1 LSELIPASTSL
12 VWTQLI
18 RMPSPLEDA
27 VSGAVGSVVAITC
40 TYPLD
45 LAKTR
50 LQAQRRRRD
59 STEVAKPY
67 TGAFDVLLRI
77 VREEGPFQL
86 YRGLLASCWKAAI
99 TNFVFFYALRVSK
112 RRVRAA
118 ALLQGI
124 LAGVVV
130 QLTILP
136 VDMVVTRLQTARA
149 AVQKSFLQV
158 LWQIIK
164 NEGFWSLWGGIG
176 PGILL
181 TLNPGIVEAVQSQLW
196 KWQDPSSKLQNFLS
210 GAVSKAIASI
220 VTYPYVRA
228 KVQLQVMDKTSEGTP
243 TTVQILSGIV
253 SESGVLGIFEGC
265 PPQLFNAVLKEALL
279 NMVRLEIVR
288 FVAQLFRRA
297 RTLTK

>member
-1 LSELIPASTSL
+1 
-12 VWTQLI
+12 
-18 RMPSPLEDA
+18 MPSPLEDA

-59 STEVAKPY
+59 STEVTKPY

-77 VREEGPFQL
+77 VREEGPLQL

-99 TNFVFFYALRVSK
+99 TNFVFFFALRVSK

-136 VDMVVTRLQTARA
+136 VDMVVTRWEECILHAPWQSQNGSSRVESVPCTRC
-149 AVQKSFLQV
+149 QV
-158 LWQIIK
+158 LSVLCGWNQH
-164 NEGFWSLWGGIG
+164 
-176 PGILL
+176 
-181 TLNPGIVEAVQSQLW
+181 
-196 KWQDPSSKLQNFLS
+196 
-210 GAVSKAIASI
+210 
-220 VTYPYVRA
+220 VRA
-228 KVQLQVMDKTSEGTP
+228 C
-243 TTVQILSGIV
+243 V
-253 SESGVLGIFEGC
+253 SNQG
-265 PPQLFNAVLKEALL
+265 
-279 NMVRLEIVR
+279 
-288 FVAQLFRRA
+288 AQ
-297 RTLTK
+297 